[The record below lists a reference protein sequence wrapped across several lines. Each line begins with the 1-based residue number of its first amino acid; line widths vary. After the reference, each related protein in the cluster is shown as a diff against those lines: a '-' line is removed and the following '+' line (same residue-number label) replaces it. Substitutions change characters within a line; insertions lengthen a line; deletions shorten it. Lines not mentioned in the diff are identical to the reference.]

1 MMILLNV
8 EVVVVITDE
17 GDNGDNMGVKRRSIY
32 ENPQQ
37 ICVQDN
43 TEMTTRQITFSKA
56 TYDYQKHQST
66 LY

>member
-17 GDNGDNMGVKRRSIY
+17 DDNGDNMDVKRRSIY

-43 TEMTTRQITFSKA
+43 TEMTTRQITLKSN
-56 TYDYQKHQST
+56 
-66 LY
+66 L